1 MRAHPVTV
9 DVAPETISIASGAS
23 NVGFVLISTSRDIGI
38 QASGAV
44 KATASGFIFLG
55 SPGDVQVDQ
64 IKAGTAGNN
73 PTGADVRLKAQ
84 GQITDAAS
92 ILAAQNVTLAD
103 ATVTFANV
111 ANSGTITRVDGGT
124 WAGYTVGQGIVIA
137 GTKLVTVAAGDN
149 VLIAQGYDST
159 KGTAGHYYQYTG
171 GTASLDLAN
180 TNYKTGPWVDLGT
193 LKFTSQGSGGVTN
206 SQSVHLGD
214 VVQVSQGYDST
225 KGVAGNL
232 YAYKGTTA
240 TLDLASANYTDT
252 SKWTNLGAPKFDT
265 QPTGGGY
272 YTIVAIDA
280 TQKVITLKGG
290 QLLTPETGVAVKVAA
305 FAPVVNIE
313 GASLVLEAGQA
324 QIGTAAAP
332 INVEILGTGTFTA
345 RALNDIFI
353 NAIGNIP
360 VDGIYSASAGVH
372 LAATGSIYDAIASLF
387 AKIQGTSI
395 ELQVFG
401 ANSTIGQDLLHPL
414 HIDIVSQGTLQA
426 IAAGDIAIDQS
437 QGDLYVLDVLS
448 KSGDVAL
455 GAQGF
460 LFNGGN
466 LVDPTKLDSGLAV
479 GNAGANVRGNTILL
493 NPDATS
499 PSTLWT
505 QTVGGI
511 GSGATSFNIISAYSG
526 AGTLSAI
533 AGNQDIDIV
542 QTIGDVSLMSIS
554 SGSAQVAFIT
564 ALAGSILN
572 GRPDENAIVK
582 AGKAD
587 LIASGS
593 VGSGNLRNGGLS
605 GRIVST
611 VGNVEAI
618 ATTGSIWLWN
628 KGALTVGGVVPVATS
643 PYAMYAPNGSVN
655 IQTSSPVTVILDNFS
670 SGDILYQAGTAGA
683 SDDNLTVNSGVTL
696 HSTGGSVE
704 LDAGNN
710 VTVQAGAV
718 IQAATGITIR
728 GAYLQPTATFLNPYL
743 ASAPVAAQVSFG
755 NVGNSG
761 TITLTSGTWAALG
774 YVVGGGIY
782 VQSASDPNGNG
793 ATFNAGSYYTIAA
806 ISGATLTLKSG
817 QVLTD
822 ESNVTL
828 GLAPVIAGSTVD
840 LAGSFTAPTLTVL
853 TGGGSDDIELHPA
866 VLAANT
872 FVSTGAGNDLIHLYD
887 MPTITAANSGVVD
900 TVHLDGQDGADTY
913 VVDTTGDTNYIVSV
927 HDTGALDSGTNALI
941 INGTSGA
948 DTFLVRPYLVAAL
961 EANGSGG
968 YKQSYERINYDE
980 TVTDRL
986 TINGG
991 DGDDSFFLDG
1001 NSAVMTLDGGA
1012 GKDSF
1017 QVGQMYATSA
1027 IGNVA
1032 GDPGALVGDEFTATL
1047 TTLGYLSEGI
1057 DKATVIYGG
1066 DGNDEFQVYSNKAD
1080 LSLFGEAGDDTF
1092 IVRAFLVADG
1102 THIKVDGG
1110 VGDDT
1115 IRYNIDAPVQVDGGT
1130 GFNTLVLLGTEA
1142 DDTFVITKD
1151 GIFGGGLNVAYTNIQ
1166 AVTVDALEGNDKFY
1180 VLSTLAGVSTT
1191 LIGGVGGDTFVIGGD
1206 VQGTVVSAN
1215 TKGASG
1221 VVDHTVTSADGS
1233 YNGIFV
1239 DGIGLTVG
1247 GSGGALIQQGPQTV
1261 VHANDPTS
1269 IASFVVTM
1277 PTQPSG
1283 SSVAYVDVSPAAVSG
1298 GAAGCRRQG
1307 PGGLD
1312 RRRALVRHRH
1322 ARVQF
1327 DQLDRRPDRVPAR
1340 GCRQQQ
1346 PDPGDHL
1353 DRELGHQRHRSGA
1366 RQAHHAGR
1374 QGLHREHRVGPD
1386 HRSGHRFDHDR
1397 GRGRRLDLF
1406 VQPFAQQA
1414 AGRQRNRHRRS
1425 DRAERRDLEGLE
1437 RQPDHV
1443 GVLQLEQLQHAAD
1456 DRGLGAGRAR
1466 PGKRPCGRYP
1476 AFDLDHRGG
1485 VLEYRRCRP
1494 REGHGGGHRHAR
1506 GADSAAAGRG
1516 QRLDRRTDLFVSDA
1530 ADQGP
1535 DRPGV
1540 RAYPQRRAD
1549 VRHHHR
1555 PALARQSGPVR
1566 RAEPDRGVRCIEL
1579 ERAGHRH
1586 PECQSEFRAADRS
1599 VAGQHDGHDLPE
1611 PAAHSVANPGA
1622 AVHRRR
1628 RRHGRSHARRRGGVA
1643 LRDQQP
1649 AGSGADQFGA
1659 VQRHRHH
1666 EGL

>member
-1 MRAHPVTV
+1 MPRAATSISSRPAGDLRLFALTATGDAFVTVDAGNLVNVNTNVVQDDRTVDQLRAGAWSELALTGTAAQAKIQATLTEYQLYQEQQYKTYWKYSGQLVGGVVMLSSAEVTYYSGIYGAQADQLQLTGQDKTDYITNAIHTLELSETQQYFNLQAKFGVGGSYAAFIASGANKYDPTLGIDVTGAIYDPATYNPNFTYLLTDNTDPAAPGEKQTLSAGIKVWTEDELINAIGAGLLKTVTSTEVNTVVNITAQKITLTVGGNVGTIDNPVTDLVGFSTAVKPVIVDPATQLALGAAERSDLNFLTVAPVTATVNFIVDGTGVGSMVRTDGGVWNPSVFKVGQAVYIGGNSGNATEGGVYQTIASITAATATQGATITFVKGAAPAIQAEFGRTILTAPVVTNLDTVDNSTHTTPLATDVSFGNINNNGTITLASGTWDTNLYKAGGGIFIASAGSPADPNANAPGTYYTIASVSGAVITLKWGQVLTPEGDTAHPVTV
-9 DVAPETISIASGAS
+9 DLAPETISISSGAS

-73 PTGADVRLKAQ
+73 PTGADVRLKVQ
-84 GQITDAAS
+84 GQITDIASVHAAEN
-92 ILAAQNVTLAD
+92 ATLTD

-124 WAGYTVGQGIVIA
+124 WAGYTVGQGIVIG
-137 GTKLVTVAAGDN
+137 GTKLVTVAAGDD
-149 VLIAQGYDST
+149 VLIAQGYDSA

-171 GTASLDLAN
+171 ATASLDLAN

-193 LKFTSQGSGGVTN
+193 LKFTSQGSGGPTN
-206 SQSVHLGD
+206 SQSVSQGD

-240 TLDLASANYTDT
+240 TLDLASTNYADT
-252 SKWTNLGAPKFDT
+252 SKWTNLGAPKLDT

-280 TQKVITLKGG
+280 TQKIITLKGG
-290 QLLTPETGVAVKVAA
+290 QLLTPESNVAIKVAA

-332 INVEILGTGTFTA
+332 INIEILGTGTFTA
-345 RALNDIFI
+345 RALNDIFV

-372 LAATGSIYDAIASLF
+372 LAATGSIYDAIASQF

-395 ELQVFG
+395 ELQVYG

-414 HIDIVSQGTLQA
+414 HVDIVSQGVLQA
-426 IAAGDIAIDQS
+426 IAGGNIAIDQS

-466 LVDPTKLDSGLAV
+466 LVDPTKLDSGLAI
-479 GNAGANVRGNTILL
+479 GNAEANVRGNTILL

-499 PSTLWT
+499 PTTLWT
-505 QTVGGI
+505 TTVGGI
-511 GSGATSFNIISAYSG
+511 GSASASFNIISAYSG

-533 AGNQDIDIV
+533 AGNQDIYVV
-542 QTIGDVSLMSIS
+542 QTSGDVSLMSIS

-593 VGSGNLRNGGLS
+593 VGSGNLRNGLS

-655 IQTSSPVTVILDNFS
+655 IQTSSPVTVILDNLS
-670 SGDILYQAGTAGA
+670 AGDILYQAGTAGA

-696 HSTGGSVE
+696 HSTGGSIE

-718 IQAATGITIR
+718 IQAAIGITIR
-728 GAYLQPTATFLNPYL
+728 GAYLQPTATFLDPYL
-743 ASAPVAAQVSFG
+743 ASAPVAAEVDFG
-755 NVGNSG
+755 NDGNNG
-761 TITLTSGTWAALG
+761 TITLTNGGTWAALG
-774 YVVGGGIY
+774 YSVGGGIY

-793 ATFNAGSYYTIAA
+793 ASFSAGSYYTIAA
-806 ISGATLTLKSG
+806 INGATITLKSG
-817 QVLTD
+817 QVLTS

-828 GLAPVIAGSTVD
+828 DFAPVVTGSTVD

-853 TGGGSDDIELHPA
+853 TGSGSDDIELHPA
-866 VLAANT
+866 VLAADT
-872 FVSTGAGNDLIHLYD
+872 FVATGAGDDLIHLYA
-887 MPTITAANSGVVD
+887 MPTITAANNSVVD

-941 INGTSGA
+941 INGTGGA
-948 DTFLVRPYLVAAL
+948 DTFLVRPNLVAAL
-961 EANGSGG
+961 EADGSGG

-980 TVTDRL
+980 TITDRL

-991 DGDDSFFLDG
+991 NGDDSFFLDG

-1027 IGNVA
+1027 H
-1032 GDPGALVGDEFTATL
+1032 
-1047 TTLGYLSEGI
+1047 
-1057 DKATVIYGG
+1057 
-1066 DGNDEFQVYSNKAD
+1066 
-1080 LSLFGEAGDDTF
+1080 
-1092 IVRAFLVADG
+1092 R
-1102 THIKVDGG
+1102 
-1110 VGDDT
+1110 
-1115 IRYNIDAPVQVDGGT
+1115 
-1130 GFNTLVLLGTEA
+1130 
-1142 DDTFVITKD
+1142 
-1151 GIFGGGLNVAYTNIQ
+1151 
-1166 AVTVDALEGNDKFY
+1166 
-1180 VLSTLAGVSTT
+1180 
-1191 LIGGVGGDTFVIGGD
+1191 IGG
-1206 VQGTVVSAN
+1206 
-1215 TKGASG
+1215 
-1221 VVDHTVTSADGS
+1221 
-1233 YNGIFV
+1233 
-1239 DGIGLTVG
+1239 
-1247 GSGGALIQQGPQTV
+1247 
-1261 VHANDPTS
+1261 
-1269 IASFVVTM
+1269 
-1277 PTQPSG
+1277 
-1283 SSVAYVDVSPAAVSG
+1283 
-1298 GAAGCRRQG
+1298 
-1307 PGGLD
+1307 
-1312 RRRALVRHRH
+1312 
-1322 ARVQF
+1322 
-1327 DQLDRRPDRVPAR
+1327 RRPR
-1340 GCRQQQ
+1340 G
-1346 PDPGDHL
+1346 
-1353 DRELGHQRHRSGA
+1353 
-1366 RQAHHAGR
+1366 
-1374 QGLHREHRVGPD
+1374 
-1386 HRSGHRFDHDR
+1386 
-1397 GRGRRLDLF
+1397 
-1406 VQPFAQQA
+1406 
-1414 AGRQRNRHRRS
+1414 
-1425 DRAERRDLEGLE
+1425 
-1437 RQPDHV
+1437 
-1443 GVLQLEQLQHAAD
+1443 
-1456 DRGLGAGRAR
+1456 
-1466 PGKRPCGRYP
+1466 
-1476 AFDLDHRGG
+1476 
-1485 VLEYRRCRP
+1485 
-1494 REGHGGGHRHAR
+1494 
-1506 GADSAAAGRG
+1506 
-1516 QRLDRRTDLFVSDA
+1516 
-1530 ADQGP
+1530 
-1535 DRPGV
+1535 
-1540 RAYPQRRAD
+1540 
-1549 VRHHHR
+1549 
-1555 PALARQSGPVR
+1555 
-1566 RAEPDRGVRCIEL
+1566 
-1579 ERAGHRH
+1579 
-1586 PECQSEFRAADRS
+1586 
-1599 VAGQHDGHDLPE
+1599 
-1611 PAAHSVANPGA
+1611 
-1622 AVHRRR
+1622 
-1628 RRHGRSHARRRGGVA
+1628 ARRR
-1643 LRDQQP
+1643 
-1649 AGSGADQFGA
+1649 
-1659 VQRHRHH
+1659 
-1666 EGL
+1666 